1 MVNYVINAIGM
12 FMLRF
17 YIFRREKLHDDYI
30 QQ

>member
-1 MVNYVINAIGM
+1 MVNYTINATRM

-30 QQ
+30 QE

>member
-12 FMLRF
+12 FMLGF
-17 YIFRREKLHDDYI
+17 YIFRKKKLYDDYV